1 MEARSSPTGGWGN
14 VTIMGK
20 LELDKTNIS
29 LWGCAC
35 QDRVDG
41 NKNLEEAPTY
51 LTIECRGSRWVR
63 AG

>member
-1 MEARSSPTGGWGN
+1 
-14 VTIMGK
+14 MGK

-51 LTIECRGSRWVR
+51 LPQNVEVPDG
-63 AG
+63 